1 MNEELKV
8 IISAEIS
15 DLQKGVQDAKSEIND
30 LATQSKVSF
39 EEFNNGFQ
47 SVGNVA
53 KGTLKTA
60 GVAIAGI
67 GTALMGSVAATEEYR
82 TAQAKL
88 NSAFESAGSSAE
100 VAKETYNG
108 LYRVLGD
115 GDVAVEASNHLAQL
129 TQEEEALAEWTDI
142 CQGVYATFGDSLPI
156 EGLTEAVNHTTKL
169 GEVQGPL
176 ADALE
181 WLGISTD
188 SFNEKLAACNTES
201 EREALIRETL
211 SGKYSEAAAAY
222 EENAASILAQNEAQA
237 KLDESMAQIG
247 ETMAPIMTML
257 AQLGGEILA
266 DLAPIIQDFAEKHGP
281 AISEALSK
289 VGEKIGEV
297 IGWIADHWEL
307 VSTIGT
313 IVLAIAAAISVASTA
328 LGIYNTVMGITAVVS
343 APVVGI
349 IAAIVAGIALLVA
362 GIVLAVKH
370 WDDITAAVKKA
381 VDNIKKWVGEMVD
394 KVVKF
399 FGDLKDKASQK
410 IDEFKQSASDKFEAV
425 KTAIS
430 DKVQQAKDAVVNKF
444 NEIKNNVSDKIQ
456 ATKEAVSS
464 KFDEIKNNMRDK
476 AQAAKQAVADKF
488 GEMKGNVSE
497 KLNAVKSTVSSIF
510 DSVKSTITNKI
521 NGARDAI
528 KGAIDKIKGFFN
540 FKFKWPDIPMPH
552 FSVSPSGWKVGDLL
566 KGKIPK
572 LSIKW
577 YAEGGVFDKPTLFGY
592 GNGMLG
598 GLGERGAEAIVPLEK
613 NTKWLN
619 RIADMLASK
628 QGNTPIVLE
637 VDGKV
642 FAQTSI
648 SAINQLTRQTGT
660 LALNLI

>member
-60 GVAIAGI
+60 GVAIAGV

-129 TQEEEALAEWTDI
+129 TQEEEALAEWTNI

-222 EENAASILAQNEAQA
+222 ETNAAAVLAQNEAQA
-237 KLDESMAQIG
+237 KLDETMAQIG

-257 AQLGGEILA
+257 AELGGEILA

-297 IGWIADHWEL
+297 ISWIADHWEL

-328 LGIYNTVMGITAVVS
+328 LGVYNTVMGITAVVS
-343 APVVGI
+343 APVVGV

-370 WDDITAAVKKA
+370 WDEIKEVVKKVTDA
-381 VDNIKKWVGEMVD
+381 ISKFVGDMVD

-399 FGDLKDKASQK
+399 FGDLKEKAGQK
-410 IDEFKQSASDKFEAV
+410 IEEFKKSASEKFEAV
-425 KTAIS
+425 KTVIS
-430 DKVQQAKDAVVNKF
+430 EKVQQAKDAVVNKF
-444 NEIKNNVSDKIQ
+444 NEIKTDVQN
-456 ATKEAVSS
+456 
-464 KFDEIKNNMRDK
+464 
-476 AQAAKQAVADKF
+476 
-488 GEMKGNVSE
+488 
-497 KLNAVKSTVSSIF
+497 KLNAVKDLVKTIF
-510 DSVKSTITNKI
+510 EGITNNIKTNI
-521 NGARDAI
+521 ETAKTIVSNIVGAI
-528 KGAIDKIKGFFN
+528 KGIFTGDLSAVKTSVANIFEAVKKSITDKLNNAKNTVKGVIDAIKGFFN
-540 FKFKWPDIPMPH
+540 FKFKWPDVPMPH
-552 FSVSPSGWKVGDLL
+552 FSVSPSGWKIGDLL
-566 KGKIPK
+566 KGSIPK

-592 GNGMLG
+592 GGHLG

-648 SAINQLTRQTGT
+648 NAINQLTRQTGT

>member
-15 DLQKGVQDAKSEIND
+15 DLQQGVQDAKNEIND
-30 LATQSKVSF
+30 FTTKSKVSF
-39 EEFNNGFQ
+39 DEFNSGFQ
-47 SVGNVA
+47 KVGDVS
-53 KGTLKTA
+53 KGVLKTA

-100 VAKETYNG
+100 VATETYNG

-115 GDVAVEASNHLAQL
+115 GDVAVEAANHLAQL
-129 TQEEEALAEWTDI
+129 TTEEEALAEWTDI

-181 WLGISTD
+181 WMGISTED
-188 SFNEKLAACNTES
+188 YNAKLAACNTEA
-201 EREALIRETL
+201 EREALIRDTL
-211 SGKYSEAAAAY
+211 KGKYSEAAAAY
-222 EENAASILAQNEAQA
+222 EENAAAVLAQNEAQA
-237 KLDESMAQIG
+237 QLDATMGQIG

-281 AISEALSK
+281 AISEALSN
-289 VGEKIGEV
+289 VGEKIGVV

-313 IVLAIAAAISVASTA
+313 IILAIAAAISVASTA

-349 IAAIVAGIALLVA
+349 IAAIVAVIALLVA

-399 FGDLKDKASQK
+399 FGDLKDKASKK
-410 IDEFKQSASDKFEAV
+410 IDEFKKAASDKFEEV
-425 KTAIS
+425 KTAVS
-430 DKVQQAKDAVVNKF
+430 DKVQQAKDTVVNKF
-444 NEIKNNVSDKIQ
+444 GEIKNGVSEKVQ
-456 ATKEAVSS
+456 AAKEAVSS

-488 GEMKGNVSE
+488 GEIKSNVSD

-510 DSVKSTITNKI
+510 DNIKSTITTKI
-521 NGARDAI
+521 DGAKTAV

-552 FSVSPSGWKVGDLL
+552 FSVSPSGWKIGDLL

-619 RIADMLASK
+619 RIADMLADR
-628 QGNTPIVLE
+628 QGNQPIILQ

-642 FAQTSI
+642 FAQTTINS
-648 SAINQLTRQTGT
+648 INQLTRQTGS

>member
-15 DLQKGVQDAKSEIND
+15 DLQQGVQDAKNEIND
-30 LATQSKVSF
+30 FTSKSKVSF
-39 EEFNNGFQ
+39 DEFNSGFQ
-47 SVGNVA
+47 KVGDVS
-53 KGTLKTA
+53 KGVLKTA

-100 VAKETYNG
+100 VATETYNG

-115 GDVAVEASNHLAQL
+115 GDVAVEAANHLAQL
-129 TQEEEALAEWTDI
+129 KVGQEELAEWTDI

-156 EGLTEAVNHTTKL
+156 EGLTEAVNHTVQL

-211 SGKYSEAAAAY
+211 TGKYGEAAAAY
-222 EENAASILAQNEAQA
+222 ETNAASILAQNEAQA
-237 KLDESMAQIG
+237 QLDATMAQIG

-281 AISEALSK
+281 AISEALST
-289 VGEKIGEV
+289 VGEKIGVV

-313 IVLAIAAAISVASTA
+313 VVLAIAAAISVASTA

-343 APVVGI
+343 APVIGI

-381 VDNIKKWVGEMVD
+381 VESIKKWVGEMVD
-394 KVVKF
+394 KVVDF

-410 IDEFKQSASDKFEAV
+410 IEDFKKAASEKFEAV

-444 NEIKNNVSDKIQ
+444 NEIKSGVSEKIQ
-456 ATKEAVSS
+456 STKEAVSS

-488 GEMKGNVSE
+488 GEIKSNVSE
-497 KLNAVKSTVSSIF
+497 KLNAVKTTVSSIF
-510 DSVKSTITNKI
+510 DSVKSTITTKI
-521 NGARDAI
+521 DGAKNAV

-552 FSVSPSGWKVGDLL
+552 FSVSPSGWKIGDLL
-566 KGKIPK
+566 KGSLPK

-592 GNGMLG
+592 GGRLG

-619 RIADMLASK
+619 RIADMLADR
-628 QGNTPIVLE
+628 QGNQPVILQ

-642 FAQTSI
+642 FAQTTINS
-648 SAINQLTRQTGT
+648 INQLTRQTGS

>member
-129 TQEEEALAEWTDI
+129 TQEEEALAEWTNI

-222 EENAASILAQNEAQA
+222 ETNAAAVLAQNEAQA

-257 AQLGGEILA
+257 AELGGEILA

-313 IVLAIAAAISVASTA
+313 IILAIAAAISVASTA
-328 LGIYNTVMGITAVVS
+328 LGIYNTVMGLTAIVS

-370 WDDITAAVKKA
+370 WDKISETVKKV

-399 FGDLKDKASQK
+399 FGDLKDKAGQK
-410 IDEFKQSASDKFEAV
+410 IDEFKKSASEKFEAV

-430 DKVQQAKDAVVNKF
+430 EKVQQAKDAVVNKF
-444 NEIKNNVSDKIQ
+444 NEIKTDVQNKLNAIKDLVKTIF
-456 ATKEAVSS
+456 EG
-464 KFDEIKNNMRDK
+464 IKNNIK
-476 AQAAKQAVADKF
+476 TNIETAKTIIK
-488 GEMKGNVSE
+488 NV
-497 KLNAVKSTVSSIF
+497 I
-510 DSVKSTITNKI
+510 
-521 NGARDAI
+521 GAI
-528 KGAIDKIKGFFN
+528 KGIFSGDLGAVKTSVANIFDAVKKSITDKLNNAKTTVKGIIDAIKGFFN

-592 GNGMLG
+592 GGMLG
-598 GLGERGAEAIVPLEK
+598 GLGEKGAEAIVPLEK

-619 RIADMLASK
+619 RIADMLADRQSN
-628 QGNTPIVLE
+628 QPVILQ

-642 FAQTSI
+642 FAQTTINS
-648 SAINQLTRQTGT
+648 INQLTRQTGS

>member
-60 GVAIAGI
+60 GVAIAGV

-100 VAKETYNG
+100 VATETYNG

-115 GDVAVEASNHLAQL
+115 GDVAVEAANHLAQL
-129 TQEEEALAEWTDI
+129 KVGQEELAEWTNI

-156 EGLTEAVNHTTKL
+156 EGLTEAVNHTVQL

-188 SFNEKLAACNTES
+188 EFNEKLAACNTES

-211 SGKYSEAAAAY
+211 TGKYGEAAAAY
-222 EENAASILAQNEAQA
+222 ETNAASILAQNEAQA
-237 KLDESMAQIG
+237 QLDATMAQIG

-257 AQLGGEILA
+257 AELGGEILA

-281 AISEALSK
+281 AISEALSN
-289 VGEKIGEV
+289 VGEKIGVV
-297 IGWIADHWEL
+297 IGWIADNWEL

-313 IVLAIAAAISVASTA
+313 VVLAIAAAISVASTA
-328 LGIYNTVMGITAVVS
+328 LGVYNTVMGITAVVS
-343 APVVGI
+343 APVVGV

-370 WDDITAAVKKA
+370 WDDITAAVSKA
-381 VDNIKKWVGEMVD
+381 VESIKEWVGEMVD
-394 KVVKF
+394 KVVDF
-399 FGDLKDKASQK
+399 FGDLKDKAAEK
-410 IDEFKQSASDKFEAV
+410 IDDF
-425 KTAIS
+425 
-430 DKVQQAKDAVVNKF
+430 
-444 NEIKNNVSDKIQ
+444 
-456 ATKEAVSS
+456 KEAARE
-464 KFDEIKNNMRDK
+464 KFDEIKTNITEKVQSAKDEVVKKFEEVKTNVGEKLSSAKDTISTKMGEIRDNMRDK
-476 AQAAKQAVADKF
+476 AGEARDKVAEKF
-488 GEMKGNVSE
+488 GEIKT
-497 KLNAVKSTVSSIF
+497 KVSS
-510 DSVKSTITNKI
+510 KLTEAKTTITQKFGDIKDSITEKI
-521 NGARDAI
+521 DGAKDAVE
-528 KGAIDKIKGFFN
+528 GAIDKIKGFFD

-552 FSVSPSGWKVGDLL
+552 FSVSPSGWKIGDLL
-566 KGKIPK
+566 KGSLPK

-628 QGNTPIVLE
+628 QGSTPIVLE